1 MTRKRFQK
9 LARAKYT
16 QQYIEWLKDPYCPVD
31 RSKFYLQFGLR
42 FLSWFK
48 PKSPDTYQQTFD
60 YIFKD

>member
-16 QQYIEWLKDPYCPVD
+16 QQYIERLEDPYCPVD
-31 RSKFYLQFGLR
+31 RSKFYLQFDLR
-42 FLSWFK
+42 FLSLFK
-48 PKSPDTYQQTFD
+48 PKSPDTYQQAFD